1 MAEVG
6 IKTAYVY
13 VNGKTIELDHSY
25 LGVAKAD
32 IKGLQGN
39 LTNVSGSNTIQY
51 SYSEPA
57 KPTVALTINQAG
69 MKLIA
74 DLTGLK
80 QSSSGG
86 FYTPGDSLPSV
97 GVAVVAPEL
106 GVDKNLVYAF
116 PNCRATYTQVSLSTN
131 TDSKKNVVYD
141 QINFNANNSPKINAL
156 YGIAEVTDGGEA
168 DVLTGLGWSAP
179 QQGQGDFKDATT
191 DGSSTSSSVHS

>member
-39 LTNVSGSNTIQY
+39 LTNVSGSNVIQY

-57 KPTVALTINQAG
+57 KPTIALTVNQAG
-69 MKLIA
+69 LKLIA

-80 QSSSGG
+80 QGSDGG

-97 GVAVVAPEL
+97 GVAIVAPEL
-106 GVDKNLVYAF
+106 GIDKNLIYAF

-141 QINFNANNSPKINAL
+141 QINFNANNSSKINAL
-156 YGIAEVTDGGEA
+156 YGIAEVQDGGEA
-168 DVLTGLGWSAP
+168 DVLTGLGWTTP
-179 QQGQGDFKDATT
+179 TQNNGDFNDST
-191 DGSSTSSSVHS
+191 DTSVVKPKN

>member
-13 VNGKTIELDHSY
+13 VGGKTIELDHSY

-39 LTNVSGSNTIQY
+39 LTNVSGSNTTQY
-51 SYSEPA
+51 SYAEPA

-74 DLTGLK
+74 ALTGLK
-80 QSSSGG
+80 QSSDGG
-86 FYTPGDSLPSV
+86 FYTLGDSLPSV

-131 TDSKKNVVYD
+131 TEKKNVVYD
-141 QINFNANNSPKINAL
+141 QINFNANNSTKINAL
-156 YGIAEVTDGGEA
+156 YGIAEVADGGEA

-179 QQGQGDFKDATT
+179 QQGQGDFKDAST